1 MIDPTKSRREQRR
14 EDTHNE
20 IKEVAR
26 RQMAEH
32 GTATL
37 SLRAIALEMKITA
50 PAIYRYFESRD
61 ALITALIVDAFNAL
75 ADALELARD
84 NHPNTDP
91 VERLA
96 VVMLAYREWAITHP
110 SDFQLIYG
118 NPIPGYHAPREVTVP
133 AVVRGFVVTIGLLR
147 EVMQTYPLRLPYTP
161 IPEELRAH
169 FEAMVADGG
178 YPITEEAF
186 YVGMMM
192 WTQFHGIIMLE
203 LFNHIQANV
212 GDVDL
217 YYRTQMKLI
226 FKTTLNIDL

>member
-14 EDTHNE
+14 EDTASE

-26 RQMAEH
+26 RQMAAH

-37 SLRAIALEMKITA
+37 SLRAIAQEMKMTA

-61 ALITALIVDAFNAL
+61 ALITTLIVDAFNAL
-75 ADALELARD
+75 AEALEIARD
-84 NHPNTDP
+84 THPNTDP
-91 VERLA
+91 IERLA
-96 VVMLAYREWAITHP
+96 AVMMAYREWAVTHP
-110 SDFQLIYG
+110 SDFMLIYG
-118 NPIPGYHAPREVTVP
+118 NPIPGYEAPREVTVP
-133 AVVRGFVVTIGLLR
+133 AVVRGFVVTIGLLQ
-147 EVMQTYPLRLPYTP
+147 EVMQTHTLRSPYTP
-161 IPEELRAH
+161 IPEQLRAH
-169 FEAMVADGG
+169 FEMMVADGG

-186 YVGMMM
+186 YLGTMM

-212 GDVDL
+212 GDVTL

-226 FKTTLNIDL
+226 FKTTLNIDI